1 MTRARAPQAGLILVV
16 IDLHGREEI
25 RMQHLCVARAEQLA
39 TIAAVM
45 AAVLLHRTA
54 RAFTNR

>member
-1 MTRARAPQAGLILVV
+1 VV
-16 IDLHGREEI
+16 IDLHGRDEM
-25 RMQHLCVARAEQLA
+25 RMQHLCVAPAEQLA

-45 AAVLLHRTA
+45 AAVLLHRTD

>member
-1 MTRARAPQAGLILVV
+1 MTRARAPRDGLVLVV
-16 IDLHGREEI
+16 IDLHGRDEM
-25 RMQHLCVARAEQLA
+25 RMQHLCVAPADQLA

-45 AAVLLHRTA
+45 AAVLLHRTD